1 MRYTAQSGSPSQRLD
16 SLYSSGIG
24 VPQEV
29 NRSVF
34 LGRST
39 FLPLNVND
47 VMASNMDLWATLVR
61 VQSIQKGNST
71 RQYVM
76 DLLFGMDS
84 Y

>member
-1 MRYTAQSGSPSQRLD
+1 M
-16 SLYSSGIG
+16 
-24 VPQEV
+24 PQEV
-29 NRSVF
+29 NCSIS
-34 LGRST
+34 LGRSK
-39 FLPLNVND
+39 FFPLNAND

-61 VQSIQKGNST
+61 VKSIQKGNST